1 MKRDVDVVVAR
12 GQSVG
17 TMKVTTCT
25 SHVKFFHQLPFID
38 VIQFRLSFL
47 ILVSHNF
54 IGSLVLPN

>member
-1 MKRDVDVVVAR
+1 MKRDVDVVVAC

-17 TMKVTTCT
+17 TMKVTA

-38 VIQFRLSFL
+38 QDVIQLSCL

>member
-1 MKRDVDVVVAR
+1 MKRDVDVIVAR

-17 TMKVTTCT
+17 TMNVTA

-38 VIQFRLSFL
+38 VIQLSCL